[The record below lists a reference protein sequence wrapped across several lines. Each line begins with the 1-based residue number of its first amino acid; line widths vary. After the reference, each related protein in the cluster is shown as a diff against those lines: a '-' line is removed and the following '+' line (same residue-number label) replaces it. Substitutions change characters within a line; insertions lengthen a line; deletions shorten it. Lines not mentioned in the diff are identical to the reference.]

1 MLVIA
6 LMSGTSLDGLDLAL
20 CQFED
25 IDQPKGKI
33 LYASTQNY
41 DATWLE
47 ELKNAHKLS
56 GLKLEVFHHYYGK
69 FLGLSVLTFLE
80 DTSVQNI
87 LREQQAS
94 GESELIISSH
104 GHTLFHD
111 PDLGITFQAGH
122 GADIMAITQI
132 PVVCDF
138 RVQDVAL
145 SGQGAPL
152 VPIGDQILFG
162 EYEACINLGGFA
174 NISMQKNGERIAWDI
189 CPFNIVLND
198 WAVKLG
204 DSMDREGRYSRE
216 GKLLYEVLDKWN
228 NLEYYKKEAPKSLG
242 REWVEGVYLE
252 GLYEDILLPK
262 DLMHTA
268 VNHFAKQIAQ
278 QLPKQGRVLIT
289 GGGAYNSFFNEK
301 LRSETSCEL
310 IYPSKEIIEFKE
322 ALIFGLLG
330 YLRWNNK
337 INVLKSVTG
346 ASQNHSSGIIYL
358 P

>member
-1 MLVIA
+1 
-6 LMSGTSLDGLDLAL
+6 
-20 CQFED
+20 
-25 IDQPKGKI
+25 
-33 LYASTQNY
+33 
-41 DATWLE
+41 
-47 ELKNAHKLS
+47 
-56 GLKLEVFHHYYGK
+56 
-69 FLGLSVLTFLE
+69 
-80 DTSVQNI
+80 
-87 LREQQAS
+87 
-94 GESELIISSH
+94 
-104 GHTLFHD
+104 
-111 PDLGITFQAGH
+111 
-122 GADIMAITQI
+122 
-132 PVVCDF
+132 
-138 RVQDVAL
+138 
-145 SGQGAPL
+145 
-152 VPIGDQILFG
+152 
-162 EYEACINLGGFA
+162 
-174 NISMQKNGERIAWDI
+174 
-189 CPFNIVLND
+189 
-198 WAVKLG
+198 
-204 DSMDREGRYSRE
+204 MDREGRYSRE